1 MTMPAEA
8 DLLARCF
15 ASTRGVLANVTPEQL
30 EGTQTPCAS
39 WGVKELVDHIVNG
52 TTWFAVIAETGMPPG
67 DGDYPGFTAD
77 SVVEAFDAGSARAVA
92 AFAAEGALERIM
104 HLPFG
109 DLPGAAFVYVA
120 CGDTFTHGWDL
131 AKATG
136 QSTDLDPDT
145 ATKLLEIVTPMLP
158 DTFRGEEGQAPF
170 GPRQE
175 APAGAT
181 AADEVA
187 AFMGRRA

>member
-1 MTMPAEA
+1 MTAE
-8 DLLARCF
+8 LLAKCY

-30 EGTQTPCAS
+30 EGATTPCAS
-39 WGVKELVDHIVNG
+39 WSVRELVDHIVDG
-52 TTWFAVIAETGMPPG
+52 TTWFALTAETGRPPA
-67 DGDYPGFTAD
+67 DHVYPAYTAD
-77 SVVEAFDAGSARAVA
+77 DLVEVFDAGSARAVQ
-92 AFAAEGALERIM
+92 AFAADGAMERIM

-109 DLPGAAFVYVA
+109 ELPGSVFVYIA

-136 QSTDLDPDT
+136 QSTDLDPKT
-145 ATKLLEIVTPMLP
+145 ATQLLEVVSGMVP
-158 DTFRGEEGQAPF
+158 DALRGEDGQAPF

-175 APAGAT
+175 PPAGAT
-181 AADEVA
+181 AADTLA